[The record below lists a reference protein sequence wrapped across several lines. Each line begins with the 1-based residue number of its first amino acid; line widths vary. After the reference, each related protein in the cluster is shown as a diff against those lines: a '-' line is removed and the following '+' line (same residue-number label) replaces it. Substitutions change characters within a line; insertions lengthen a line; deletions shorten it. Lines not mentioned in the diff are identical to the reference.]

1 MPPGGS
7 WWVATGQ
14 WTWPRLWR
22 AELAAAECVLGFA
35 RLGLASGGG
44 DKRAALLVSYYWSD
58 GMMGCVSP
66 RSLWV
71 ACAGAGGL
79 RSSRWAC
86 LVQGPSQV
94 FVFLFYYYIYR
105 WEKMVS
111 SDMLFPTHSSPYLQ
125 LYLSPTGPEHRWC

>member
-1 MPPGGS
+1 MPPGALG
-7 WWVATGQ
+7 VLVGGQ

-22 AELAAAECVLGFA
+22 AELAAAARVLGFA

-44 DKRAALLVSYYWSD
+44 DKRAALLLSYYWSD

-86 LVQGPSQV
+86 LVQGPWQVVV
-94 FVFLFYYYIYR
+94 FVFIIIY
-105 WEKMVS
+105 
-111 SDMLFPTHSSPYLQ
+111 
-125 LYLSPTGPEHRWC
+125 TGGRKW

>member
-44 DKRAALLVSYYWSD
+44 DKRAALLLSYYWSD

-71 ACAGAGGL
+71 AREPVGF
-79 RSSRWAC
+79 
-86 LVQGPSQV
+86 GPAV
-94 FVFLFYYYIYR
+94 GPVWFKAHRKFLFFCFIIIY
-105 WEKMVS
+105 
-111 SDMLFPTHSSPYLQ
+111 
-125 LYLSPTGPEHRWC
+125 TGGRKW